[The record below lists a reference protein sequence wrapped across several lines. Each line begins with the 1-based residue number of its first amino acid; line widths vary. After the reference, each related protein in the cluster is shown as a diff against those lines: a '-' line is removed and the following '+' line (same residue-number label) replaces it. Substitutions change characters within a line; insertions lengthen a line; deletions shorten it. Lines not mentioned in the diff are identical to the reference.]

1 MLNTKRVFFIVDK
14 IIEKRVSITNVS
26 VKVVSK
32 TIVKITKCDSS
43 STSFKWLKRANS
55 KISWSFRYGMSARF
69 KLQAIVA
76 KSVFNQVAFDW
87 EIQI

>member
-32 TIVKITKCDSS
+32 TVVKITI
-43 STSFKWLKRANS
+43 KWK
-55 KISWSFRYGMSARF
+55 
-69 KLQAIVA
+69 V
-76 KSVFNQVAFDW
+76 
-87 EIQI
+87 

>member
-1 MLNTKRVFFIVDK
+1 MESVIRVQLQ
-14 IIEKRVSITNVS
+14 
-26 VKVVSK
+26 
-32 TIVKITKCDSS
+32 
-43 STSFKWLKRANS
+43 FKWLKWANS